1 MEDALEVKIISE
13 KQVPAKFKKHLGTTN
28 GKIIGTFLE
37 DMIRNS
43 RDKGYVA
50 VSTTL
55 GELLHELIKFNNEH
69 IYHSKQAEGYKA
81 QAKKTIKYLFNDLRL
96 ELKDKDRFRSY
107 RYPSPQEDKSIPEV
121 YRILQLF
128 VCHDMKGV
136 YRPEDP
142 DELIILDFIAG
153 MTDSFAIRSVSDVF
167 IPKMT
172 V

>member
-1 MEDALEVKIISE
+1 
-13 KQVPAKFKKHLGTTN
+13 
-28 GKIIGTFLE
+28 
-37 DMIRNS
+37 MIRNS
-43 RDKGYVA
+43 QGKGYIA

-55 GELLHELIKFNNEH
+55 GELLHELIEFNNEH

-81 QAKKTIKYLFNDLRL
+81 QAKKTIEYLFDDLRR

-107 RYPSPQEDKSIPEV
+107 QYPAPQKDKSIAEV

-128 VCHDMKGV
+128 VRSDMKDV
-136 YRPEDP
+136 YRSGDP

-153 MTDSFAIRSVSDVF
+153 MTDSFAIRSVTDVF